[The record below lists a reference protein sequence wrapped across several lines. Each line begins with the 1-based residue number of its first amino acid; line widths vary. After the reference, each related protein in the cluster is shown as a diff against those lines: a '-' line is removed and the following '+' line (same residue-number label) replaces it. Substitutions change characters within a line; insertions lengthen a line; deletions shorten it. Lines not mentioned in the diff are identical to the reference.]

1 MSLAPSPSLNCSEK
15 IRFIPCPRGYDD
27 IHFDSKLIFHS
38 CKRKMFSLT
47 TKLTRINFK
56 QTFYICQREKGAVCF
71 EMKVHLLK
79 WPSISRIIR
88 NPSATFLDSFLSL
101 DNEMFVQRLLELTN
115 KEVFSEKSCF
125 KNFAHPLSEKE
136 NIKK

>member
-1 MSLAPSPSLNCSEK
+1 MDFSECLGTERLTKTYTRLGSLYQCTELTSYKIGDVACSL
-15 IRFIPCPRGYDD
+15 PLL
-27 IHFDSKLIFHS
+27 KLFGKNPFHTLPQRLWWYTYINFPS

-56 QTFYICQREKGAVCF
+56 QTFYICQREKGPVCF

-88 NPSATFLDSFLSL
+88 NPSATFLDSF
-101 DNEMFVQRLLELTN
+101 
-115 KEVFSEKSCF
+115 F
-125 KNFAHPLSEKE
+125 KPW
-136 NIKK
+136 